1 MAETILLV
9 VRGAVA
15 LGCGAA
21 GVLALTHWLVRR
33 GTLSP
38 FGGWARLVRGA
49 GSGAVRPVER
59 QLVRRGGNPQEAP
72 YWLLGVAVVG
82 GLVAISL
89 TQWIL
94 GYLGATTAALASG
107 PRGAFGFLVA
117 TGCDLLGI
125 ALLARAIGSWFGVG
139 RWNRWMRPAYLVT
152 DWMVVPLQRMI
163 PPVGMFDVSPMV
175 AYLLLILVLRP
186 LLLKLIFGV

>member
-49 GSGAVRPVER
+49 GAGVVRPMER
-59 QLVRRGGNPQEAP
+59 QLVRRGATPQDAP
-72 YWLLGVAVVG
+72 YWVLGVAVAG

-89 TQWIL
+89 TQWVL
-94 GYLGATTAALASG
+94 GYLAATSSALTAG
-107 PRGAFGFLVA
+107 PRGVLAFAVSTA
-117 TGCDLLGI
+117 CDLL
-125 ALLARAIGSWFGVG
+125 ALALIVRAIGSWFGVG
-139 RWNRWMRPAYLVT
+139 RWTRWMRPMYLAT
-152 DWMVVPLQRMI
+152 DWIVGPLQRII
-163 PPVGMFDVSPMV
+163 PPIGMFDLTPIV
-175 AYLLLILVLRP
+175 AYLLVTFLLR
-186 LLLKLIFGV
+186 